1 MGEELTSMPVETG
14 TRAPQF
20 TLPDSEGVTQRLEDA
35 LARGPV
41 VAGLYKSSCQ
51 ASKTMFPF
59 LERLYQ
65 AYPSDRLTVWGISQ
79 DSPNVTRSF
88 ARRYGITFPILI
100 DQDDYAV
107 SRAFDILATPT
118 VFVMDPSGE
127 IVWQAM
133 GFQKPAMDE
142 LSARVADLLGVDPV
156 DITSGTDD
164 VSPWVPG

>member
-1 MGEELTSMPVETG
+1 MPVETG
-14 TRAPQF
+14 ALAPKF
-20 TLPDSEGVTQRLEDA
+20 TLPDAEGVPHALADA
-35 LARGPV
+35 LGRGPAV
-41 VAGLYKSSCQ
+41 VGIYKSSCQ

-59 LERLYQ
+59 LERVFQ
-65 AYPSDRLTVWGISQ
+65 GYPQDRLTVWGISQ
-79 DSPNVTRSF
+79 DTPNVTKSF
-88 ARRYGITFPILI
+88 ARRYGITFPILV

-107 SRAFDILATPT
+107 SRDYDIMATPT
-118 VFVMDPSGE
+118 VFLIDREGA

-142 LSARVADLLGVDPV
+142 LSAKVAELLGVDPV

>member
-1 MGEELTSMPVETG
+1 MPVETG
-14 TRAPQF
+14 TRAPEF
-20 TLPDSEGVTQRLEDA
+20 TLPDAEGATHRFDDA
-35 LARGPV
+35 NARGPV
-41 VAGLYKSSCQ
+41 VVGLYKSSCQ

-59 LERLYQ
+59 LERISQ
-65 AYPSDRLTVWGISQ
+65 VYPSERLTVWGVSQ
-79 DSPNVTRSF
+79 DSPNVTKSF

-118 VFVMDPSGE
+118 VFVVSASGE
-127 IVWQAM
+127 IVWQVM

-142 LSARVADLLGVDPV
+142 LSAKVAELLGVDSV